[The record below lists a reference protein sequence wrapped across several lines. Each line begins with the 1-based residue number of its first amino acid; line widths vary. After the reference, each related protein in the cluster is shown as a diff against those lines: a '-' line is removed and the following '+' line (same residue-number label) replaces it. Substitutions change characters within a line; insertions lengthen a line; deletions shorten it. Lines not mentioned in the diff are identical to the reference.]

1 MGYSYPDGDDF
12 PAANATGSYKGAV
25 VGTKDAQLSNDE
37 AVSRFAFAK
46 AMRHRTQST
55 STASSSSLE
64 TKQNTDWWEKNS
76 PWALQW
82 DDADS
87 QKVSGEPVIRG
98 ATIEKRWW

>member
-64 TKQNTDWWEKNS
+64 TKQNTDWWENNS
-76 PWALQW
+76 PWASQW
-82 DDADS
+82 DDTDS
-87 QKVSGEPVIRG
+87 
-98 ATIEKRWW
+98 